1 MIYLRQALNA
11 LPYYFLED
19 LIQELLGKVSVP
31 NRAAQVRLL
40 AEALERRETLRSLW
54 ERLRHEEQEAV
65 RLSLYNNGKLDLITY
80 EALYGDPPEKG
91 FSGLYGYRRKPQYL
105 KLFFLSGWE
114 LPIEMIEPLKEWVD
128 PPQPFQPRGLLDLPP
143 RVSGLRGELA
153 LSVVETEQAVWHDF
167 TALLRLAQK
176 GTFKISETTHMPSAG
191 AVRVM
196 QKELLVLDY
205 YDVGDVARAADTIR
219 PVGLT
224 FALLAGGL
232 AKVEGSTLVPTRVGL
247 EWLAQ
252 PSAAALRDAFD
263 GWVESSFLDE
273 IRRIGSLRGFQSS
286 GAEFT
291 NPVTRRRAILSA
303 FKHYPPGE
311 WIQVEEF
318 FKTIK
323 LCGHNFLVEPKN
335 TTAIQVQGYGLLDN
349 ATYHTYW
356 RAVNGQYV
364 LVLLMEYLAA
374 FGAIDFGCIDP
385 HLAQYD
391 LGGLGEYVQHPFSRY
406 DGLVYFRL
414 TPLGL
419 YLLGQR
425 EDYAPAERLDAQ
437 QSGLEFAGGL
447 LIGLR
452 RPETLNPNDR
462 AMLERF
468 AEKLTDEV
476 YRLDGKRAI
485 EASEQG
491 LKLSEALNFLQRKA
505 GLDAPQEVQDFFER
519 LKKRSQ
525 VLARKNDAVLYQV
538 KDVELMKS
546 LLKDD
551 VLGELCVLAED
562 HQLVVPVKH
571 EAAFRRRLHE
581 LEAGVKS

>member
-19 LIQELLGKVSVP
+19 LIQELLGKISVP

-40 AEALERRETLRSLW
+40 AETLERRETLRSLW

-65 RLSLYNNGKLDLITY
+65 RLSLYNDGKLDLITY
-80 EALYGDPPEKG
+80 EALYGEPPEKG

-128 PPQPFQPRGLLDLPP
+128 PPPPFQPRGLADLPAHVP
-143 RVSGLRGELA
+143 GLRGEMA

-167 TALLRLAQK
+167 AALLRLAQK
-176 GTFKISETTHMPSAG
+176 GALKISETTHMPSAA
-191 AVRVM
+191 AVRAM

-205 YDVGDVARAADTIR
+205 YDVGDLARAADTIR

-224 FALLAGGL
+224 FALQAGGL
-232 AKVEGSTLVPTRVGL
+232 AKVDGGALVPTRVGL
-247 EWLAQ
+247 EWLND
-252 PSAAALRDAFD
+252 PTAAGLRDAFD
-263 GWVESSFLDE
+263 GWVSSNSLDE
-273 IRRIGSLRGFQSS
+273 IRRIGSLRGFQSNA
-286 GAEFT
+286 AEFT
-291 NPVTRRRAILSA
+291 NPVSRRRAILSA
-303 FKHYPPGE
+303 FKHYRPGE

-323 LCGHNFLVEPKN
+323 LCGHNFLVEAKN
-335 TTAIQVQGYGLLDN
+335 ITAIQVQGYGLLDN

-364 LVLLMEYLAA
+364 LVLLMEYLAS
-374 FGAIDFGCIDP
+374 FGAIDFACTDP
-385 HLAQYD
+385 QLAQYD

-406 DGLVYFRL
+406 DGLLYFRL

-419 YLLGQR
+419 YLIGQS
-425 EDYAPAERLDAQ
+425 EVYAPAESMDLQ
-437 QSGLEFAGGL
+437 QSGLDFAGGL
-447 LIGLR
+447 LVRLR

-462 AMLERF
+462 AMLEKF
-468 AEKLTDEV
+468 AERVNEEV
-476 YRLDGKRAI
+476 YRLDGRRTI
-485 EASEQG
+485 ESSEQG
-491 LKLSEALNFLQRKA
+491 LKLGEALLFLQRKA
-505 GLDAPQEVQDFFER
+505 GQEAPHEVHDFFER

-525 VLARKNDAVLYQV
+525 VVARKNDAVLYQV
-538 KDVELMKS
+538 KDIELMKS